1 MFFFQS
7 MFQQVYSGIT
17 GSTTL
22 ITVQTIAESILLL
35 AILFALYEAYARA
48 GDMRALALAGIRY
61 LIMSLIISQYPN
73 VFHNVNNA
81 FNSVAAAIAPTDVLT
96 NYRSQVAN
104 YLSSPSGQG
113 AWWNIVTGD
122 IAGALSL
129 VFQLVAVFIFP
140 ITYVLFSFF
149 YSMYGA
155 VLYVC
160 GPLVLA
166 LYPAFGMGQLART
179 YMVNM
184 LIWNVWGIIYAIM
197 SQLLTIM
204 SADSLTSIFTAQNFG
219 GAFQG
224 ASQMLLISLS
234 SILISLIIALIPFI
248 AKRVVSGDV
257 GSTLFAVVSAAA
269 AAVQTAA
276 VAMAGMSAG
285 GAASRGPNPDPPD
298 PPGGG
303 NPTGG
308 SNRAPR
314 PPGETDTSES
324 GSGGTGGDAIL
335 SSQPP
340 KGPDDHGETHQSGGA
355 VRTGEQ
361 PSSDGGGGSPPPT
374 PPSNGGSSVARQRHP
389 HVSGLYYIP
398 YGAAWAAGRTVRAV
412 NEMFV
417 SRDKEES

>member
-7 MFQQVYSGIT
+7 MFQQVYNGIT

-129 VFQLVAVFIFP
+129 VFQLVAVFVFP

-179 YMVNM
+179 YLVNM
-184 LIWNVWGIIYAIM
+184 LIWNAWGITYAIM

-204 SADSLTSIFTAQNFG
+204 SADSLSSIFTAQSFG

-234 SILISLIIALIPFI
+234 SILISLMIALIPFI
-248 AKRVVSGDV
+248 AKRVVSGDL
-257 GSTLFAVVSAAA
+257 GSTLFAVVAAA
-269 AAVQTAA
+269 ATAVQAAA

-285 GAASRGPNPDPPD
+285 GAVGRGPDPDPPD

-303 NPTGG
+303 GNPSGS

-314 PPGETDTSES
+314 PPDEQGTSS
-324 GSGGTGGDAIL
+324 ATAGDATL

-340 KGPDDHGETHQSGGA
+340 KGPADHAQVRQSGGG
-355 VRTGEQ
+355 VRTREQ
-361 PSSDGGGGSPPPT
+361 SSSTGAGGSPPPT
-374 PPSNGGSSVARQRHP
+374 QPSSSASSAAHQHHP
-389 HVSGLYYIP
+389 RVSGLYYIP
-398 YGAAWAAGRTVRAV
+398 YGAAWGAGRTVRAM
-412 NEMFV
+412 NEIFG

>member
-285 GAASRGPNPDPPD
+285 GAASRGPIPIHLIPQEEAIPPVVLIA
-298 PPGGG
+298 PRARLARQTRAKAGAAAPEEMQFYPASRRKG
-303 NPTGG
+303 PTITERRISLAGPFG
-308 SNRAPR
+308 LVSNRAAMEGADLLRRHHLPTGV
-314 PPGETDTSES
+314 PPWRGSAIHMFRACTTSHTERR
-324 GSGGTGGDAIL
+324 GRRE
-335 SSQPP
+335 
-340 KGPDDHGETHQSGGA
+340 GP
-355 VRTGEQ
+355 
-361 PSSDGGGGSPPPT
+361 
-374 PPSNGGSSVARQRHP
+374 
-389 HVSGLYYIP
+389 
-398 YGAAWAAGRTVRAV
+398 
-412 NEMFV
+412 FV
-417 SRDKEES
+417 P

>member
-1 MFFFQS
+1 MLRIRGRTPSVRTSEAAMFFFQS

-35 AILFALYEAYARA
+35 AIQFALYEAYARA

-73 VFHNVNNA
+73 VFQNVNNA

-104 YLSSPSGQG
+104 YLSSPPGQG

-179 YMVNM
+179 YIVNM
-184 LIWNVWGIIYAIM
+184 LIWNAWGIIYAIM

-234 SILISLIIALIPFI
+234 SILISLMIALIPFI
-248 AKRVVSGDV
+248 AKRVVSGDL
-257 GSTLFAVVSAAA
+257 GSTLFAVVGAAA
-269 AAVQTAA
+269 TAVQAAA

-285 GAASRGPNPDPPD
+285 GAVGRGPDPDPPD

-303 NPTGG
+303 GNPSGS
-308 SNRAPR
+308 SNRSPR
-314 PPGETDTSES
+314 PPDEQGASS
-324 GSGGTGGDAIL
+324 ATGGDATL

-340 KGPDDHGETHQSGGA
+340 KGLDDPGQTRQSGGG
-355 VRTGEQ
+355 VRMREQ
-361 PSSDGGGGSPPPT
+361 SSGSGGGGSPPP
-374 PPSNGGSSVARQRHP
+374 P
-389 HVSGLYYIP
+389 
-398 YGAAWAAGRTVRAV
+398 
-412 NEMFV
+412 
-417 SRDKEES
+417 

>member
-7 MFQQVYSGIT
+7 MFEQVYSGIT

-22 ITVQTIAESILLL
+22 ITVQTSAESILLL

-48 GDMRALALAGIRY
+48 GDMRSLALAGIRY

-81 FNSVAAAIAPTDVLT
+81 FNSVAATIAPTDVLT

-104 YLSSPSGQG
+104 YLSSPPGQS

-129 VFQLVAVFIFP
+129 VFQLVAVFVFP

-184 LIWNVWGIIYAIM
+184 LIWNAWGIIYAIM

-234 SILISLIIALIPFI
+234 SILISLMIALIPFI

-276 VAMAGMSAG
+276 VAMAGMGAGSAAG
-285 GAASRGPNPDPPD
+285 RGPDPNPPD

-303 NPTGG
+303 GNPTG
-308 SNRAPR
+308 SSSRAPR
-314 PPGETDTSES
+314 PPDERGTSES
-324 GSGGTGGDAIL
+324 SSGGGDVIL

-340 KGPDDHGETHQSGGA
+340 KGPDNQGETRQSGGG
-355 VRTGEQ
+355 VRTLEQ
-361 PSSDGGGGSPPPT
+361 SSSGGGGSPPP
-374 PPSNGGSSVARQRHP
+374 PVSPSNRASSAARQHHP
-389 HVSGLYYIP
+389 HVSGLYYVP
-398 YGAAWAAGRTVRAV
+398 YGMFWAAGRTVRAV
-412 NEMFV
+412 NEMLG

>member
-61 LIMSLIISQYPN
+61 LVMSLIVSQYPN

-96 NYRSQVAN
+96 NYRSQVAT

-129 VFQLVAVFIFP
+129 VFQLVAVFVFP

-179 YMVNM
+179 YIVNM
-184 LIWNVWGIIYAIM
+184 LIWNAWGIIYAIM

-204 SADSLTSIFTAQNFG
+204 SADSLSSIFTAQNFG

-234 SILISLIIALIPFI
+234 SILISLMIALIPFI

-269 AAVQTAA
+269 VAVQTAA
-276 VAMAGMSAG
+276 VAMAGMNAG
-285 GAASRGPNPDPPD
+285 GSSGRGPDPDPPD

-303 NPTGG
+303 GTIAA
-308 SNRAPR
+308 SSRAPR
-314 PPGETDTSES
+314 PPDNNEFSYS
-324 GSGGTGGDAIL
+324 GLNSGGDVVS

-340 KGPDDHGETHQSGGA
+340 KSPADPGATSRSAATVQSTENPGSG
-355 VRTGEQ
+355 V
-361 PSSDGGGGSPPPT
+361 GGGV
-374 PPSNGGSSVARQRHP
+374 PPSLPPQNRGAFAARQHHP
-389 HVSGLYYIP
+389 RLSGLYYIP

-412 NEMFV
+412 DEIFG
-417 SRDKEES
+417 SHGKEES